1 MPIKKIFFILVCGFF
16 LSGCGLTMKK
26 SGLEIE
32 SFPTATVYID
42 GKEVGSTPYEND
54 NLNPGE
60 KEIKLVT
67 KSGSWNKKIELKNNI
82 HTVVNWQFGE
92 TEDDA
97 SGYVLY
103 LEKTGDS
110 KKAGLVVKAVP
121 EKSSITVASEI
132 KGQAPKK
139 IADIG
144 DGDKQ
149 LILSFPGY
157 KSMTIFIKAIK
168 GYQLVVESKLAKEKI
183 TVDTTVPVE
192 TTQTSKLSTETTT
205 NKKVTIKETET
216 GWLKVREAS
225 SSASREITRVNPGE
239 KYGLLEETTD
249 WVKID
254 LGANKSGWIS
264 ASYAAKDE

>member
-1 MPIKKIFFILVCGFF
+1 MPIKKIFFILACGFL
-16 LSGCGLTMKK
+16 LSGCGLTIKK

-32 SFPTATVYID
+32 SFPTATVYIN

-67 KSGSWNKKIELKNNI
+67 KNGSWNKKIELKNNI

-97 SGYVLY
+97 SGYILY
-103 LEKTGDS
+103 LEKTGDN
-110 KKAGLVVKAVP
+110 KKAGLVVKTVP
-121 EKSSITVASEI
+121 EKSSITVANEI

-139 IADIG
+139 ITDIG
-144 DGDKQ
+144 EGDKQ
-149 LILSFPGY
+149 LVLSFPGY

-168 GYQLVVESKLAKEKI
+168 GYQLIVESKLAKEKI
-183 TVDTTVPVE
+183 IVDTTVPTE
-192 TTQTSKLSTETTT
+192 TTQTNKLSTETTT
-205 NKKVTIKETET
+205 NKKITIKETET

-225 SSASREITRVNPGE
+225 SSVSREITRVNPGE

-254 LGANKSGWIS
+254 LGTNKSGWIS
-264 ASYAAKDE
+264 ASYAETVE